1 MLAESART
9 DAAKTPAEVVA
20 ALAEAR
26 VRPEIVRPA
35 TPPRAAGRR
44 DDERDT
50 VARYREP
57 TESKFAFVATESVT
71 PRPHQLTARRR
82 RRLRW
87 EVAVAVGVGL
97 LWSLV
102 AGLLAWTR

>member
-1 MLAESART
+1 LLAKALEDRYQ
-9 DAAKTPAEVVA
+9 TPTEVVA
-20 ALAEAR
+20 ALATAR

-44 DDERDT
+44 NDERDT

-57 TESKFAFVATESVT
+57 TESEFAFVATESVT
-71 PRPHQLTARRR
+71 PRPHHLTEHRRKR
-82 RRLRW
+82 FRW

-97 LWSLV
+97 LWSLM
-102 AGLLAWTR
+102 AALLAWTR